1 MFQLMSCDS
10 VTTEQS
16 VFPMFDKRKEGRRE
30 GEGEGKGAAV
40 PGWCFSE
47 QVRKTEV

>member
-16 VFPMFDKRKEGRRE
+16 VFPMFDKRKEGG

-40 PGWCFSE
+40 PGWYFSE